1 MILKIETKNMAA
13 FNALVFQ
20 NLACVWFCVS
30 TAAAVRNC
38 SLVNSNVLP
47 VGENIASEFRP
58 KASEKGVRL
67 IYLNLRIG
75 NNSYSPLELQDE
87 FQPDRWVWAR
97 SNKEP
102 MLSLPYDYDILSLGL
117 LNYQVRSMTVPLRDE
132 PSGCL
137 AGLNSTCQNMAVG
150 RALLNYVTMESNPG
164 VVCVAMIEKI
174 VHEHYDARSIKYH
187 CCRLNAS
194 SINCDVPIE
203 GSNWCQAIG
212 NFLIFLAVV
221 LTLYFPALTLLLPDY
236 IFRSSV

>member
-1 MILKIETKNMAA
+1 MAEILLSFIATLLSIVSVAA
-13 FNALVFQ
+13 NEQ
-20 NLACVWFCVS
+20 NCRIL
-30 TAAAVRNC
+30 NC
-38 SLVNSNVLP
+38 KVEP

-58 KASEKGVRL
+58 KASEKGVRM
-67 IYLNLRIG
+67 IYLNLKIG
-75 NNSYSPLELQDE
+75 NNSYNPLELQDE

-150 RALLNYVTMESNPG
+150 KALLDNVTMESNSG

-174 VHEHYDARSIKYH
+174 VHEDYDARSIKYN

-194 SINCDVPIE
+194 SINCDIPVE
-203 GSNWCQAIG
+203 GSNW
-212 NFLIFLAVV
+212 
-221 LTLYFPALTLLLPDY
+221 
-236 IFRSSV
+236 